1 VRTWLVLDVSNLAYR
16 AMYTTGGLSHGGMA
30 TGVLY
35 GVFRDVISLQE
46 LFSTRYVAFCF
57 DGGYDERLKVYPE
70 YKQGRRKAR
79 EELSTEEQI
88 VRQDLRTQLKNL
100 RTVYL
105 PDAGFQNVFY
115 QKGFEADDLIASICV
130 RLVTST
136 DDEAVVV
143 STDQDLWQCLND
155 RVVVWNPV
163 KKKVKTAESF
173 VKEWGVEPE
182 RWAFVKALAGCKSD
196 GIPGIKGIG
205 EKTAVKFLKGEL
217 KKESAKAK
225 AIALGT
231 DVVDR
236 NLKLTVLPMVGL
248 DSVELSED
256 ELNKEKEKWD
266 WVMECLGMG
275 SLVGKIR

>member
-236 NLKLTVLPMVGL
+236 NLKLTVLPMVGS

-256 ELNKEKEKWD
+256 ELNKEKWD

>member
-256 ELNKEKEKWD
+256 ELNKEKWD